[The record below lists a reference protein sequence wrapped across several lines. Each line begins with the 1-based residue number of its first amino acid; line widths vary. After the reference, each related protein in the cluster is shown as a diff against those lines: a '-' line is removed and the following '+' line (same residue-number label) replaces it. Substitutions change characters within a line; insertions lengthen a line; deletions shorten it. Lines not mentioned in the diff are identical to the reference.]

1 MKKLS
6 VWAKNH
12 KQSARIAIVISFLLI
27 ITTGIITGTLLNEL
41 GIIIPAS
48 ALIVILCIYFISI
61 LAYPSLRQKT
71 KIAADRFYQWQK
83 TCDFTLALSGFLIIV
98 YVSNGDFRALR
109 NIPVQNATAA
119 SSTSLPGDSS
129 SQKTYKSISAFSA
142 SLKNEEGKKLRLKER
157 KKLLKEQV
165 KAIKNSTDMSKG
177 GKIALIILSV
187 IVALGLLSLVA
198 SLACGLSCNGSA
210 AGAILV
216 AIGGTA
222 LVVYLLIITIR
233 AINGKKR
240 KKALEE
246 EEPPKTNQ

>member
-48 ALIVILCIYFISI
+48 ALIVILCIYFISF

-83 TCDFTLALSGFLIIV
+83 ICDFTLALSGFLIIV

-109 NIPVQNATAA
+109 NIPVQNAAAA
-119 SSTSLPGDSS
+119 SSTSLPGDS

-222 LVVYLLIITIR
+222 LVVYLLVITIR

-240 KKALEE
+240 KKALAE
-246 EEPPKTNQ
+246 EEPPKTSQ